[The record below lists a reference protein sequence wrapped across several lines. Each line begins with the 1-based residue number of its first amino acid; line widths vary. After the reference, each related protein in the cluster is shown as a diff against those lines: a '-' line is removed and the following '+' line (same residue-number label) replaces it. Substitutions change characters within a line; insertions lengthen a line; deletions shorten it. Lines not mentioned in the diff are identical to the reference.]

1 MTSDNNTDIPFSRNN
16 RLGEEQDNEQLTISS
31 TSDEDTSGVTIKQS
45 PGTIPSSS
53 AKKDTASSVDIK
65 RSVKK
70 VGGSNKGG
78 WAVKKVGGSS
88 KGGWATSWATRRPP
102 QGRTWSERLKP
113 RHDGPGA
120 AKERIAEAKRARV
133 KISREQW
140 AKEKVAIVQMVMG
153 DSTGADVM
161 GDRSMHYYREKLY
174 LHNNGQINTERHAR
188 EKLVVG
194 DCKGADE
201 LCGRV

>member
-1 MTSDNNTDIPFSRNN
+1 MTSDTNTDIPFSRNN

-70 VGGSNKGG
+70 VGGS
-78 WAVKKVGGSS
+78 S

-113 RHDGPGA
+113 RHDAQG

-161 GDRSMHYYREKLY
+161 GDRGMHYYREKLY

-201 LCGRV
+201 LCGQV

>member
-1 MTSDNNTDIPFSRNN
+1 MTSDTNTDIPFSRNN

-70 VGGSNKGG
+70 VGGS
-78 WAVKKVGGSS
+78 S

-113 RHDGPGA
+113 RHDGPDA
-120 AKERIAEAKRARV
+120 AKKRIAEAKRARV

-201 LCGRV
+201 LCGQV

>member
-1 MTSDNNTDIPFSRNN
+1 MTSDSNTDIPFSRNN

-70 VGGSNKGG
+70 VGGS
-78 WAVKKVGGSS
+78 S

-113 RHDGPGA
+113 RHDGPDA
-120 AKERIAEAKRARV
+120 AKKRIAEAKRARV

>member
-1 MTSDNNTDIPFSRNN
+1 MTSDSNTDIPFSNKC
-16 RLGEEQDNEQLTISS
+16 LGEEQDNEQLTISS

-70 VGGSNKGG
+70 VGGS
-78 WAVKKVGGSS
+78 S
-88 KGGWATSWATRRPP
+88 KGGWATSWETRRPP

-113 RHDGPGA
+113 RHDQA
-120 AKERIAEAKRARV
+120 SANKRIAEAKRARE
-133 KISREQW
+133 KKSREQW

-153 DSTGADVM
+153 DSKGADMM
-161 GDRSMHYYREKLY
+161 GDPSMHYYRAKLY
-174 LHNNGQINTERHAR
+174 LHNNGQISTERHAR
-188 EKLVVG
+188 GKLVVG

-201 LCGRV
+201 LCGQV